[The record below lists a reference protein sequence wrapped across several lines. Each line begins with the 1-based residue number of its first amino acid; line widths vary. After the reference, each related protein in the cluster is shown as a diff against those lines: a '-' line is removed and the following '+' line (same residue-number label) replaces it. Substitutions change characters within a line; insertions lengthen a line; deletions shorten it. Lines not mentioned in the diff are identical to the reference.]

1 LSIKHRYLRMI
12 KKIFISGLFLSLVF
26 AQGYDLDE
34 CIQIALDGKKTLM
47 SAELGV
53 SSAER
58 GLTGSYSG
66 LLPSLNATTG
76 VGRTQ
81 FPERESISINSGL
94 DTTVSSYDNM
104 SAGIS
109 LNQMIFD
116 GGRSWN
122 QVKQA
127 KTNLNIAQ
135 LNYRSTM
142 IQVIQNVIKSY
153 YELLKAQKLYDVAE
167 KNLEM
172 SVQQVSLVTKQYD
185 LGVVK
190 KTDLL
195 KAEVA
200 KGQAS
205 VDVLIR
211 KTNLQNARRVL
222 FNDMGMQDYG
232 QSISAVDQEWIPPE
246 IPSNAEA
253 LKLLKTKNP
262 TLLVSQSRINLGE
275 LSYKIAKGL
284 RLPSLRS
291 SVSYSANG
299 EDSDALMESIKDDW
313 SLGMN
318 LSVSVPIY
326 TGKSLSTQQYQAKL
340 SKQQSEYDFITL
352 LNDLR
357 VQAALIRES
366 LKNYSEIIPLN
377 RAIVISAEEDLKLV
391 RERYSLGSATILEVL
406 DAQVSLTRSNST
418 LINTIHEARMQEAS
432 LKALLGTLDLEYQLE
447 EH

>member
-1 LSIKHRYLRMI
+1 M
-12 KKIFISGLFLSLVF
+12 
-26 AQGYDLDE
+26 
-34 CIQIALDGKKTLM
+34 
-47 SAELGV
+47 
-53 SSAER
+53 
-58 GLTGSYSG
+58 
-66 LLPSLNATTG
+66 
-76 VGRTQ
+76 
-81 FPERESISINSGL
+81 
-94 DTTVSSYDNM
+94 
-104 SAGIS
+104 
-109 LNQMIFD
+109 
-116 GGRSWN
+116 
-122 QVKQA
+122 
-127 KTNLNIAQ
+127 
-135 LNYRSTM
+135 NYRSTT

-172 SVQQVSLVTKQYD
+172 SVQQVSLVTQQYD

-211 KTNLQNARRVL
+211 NTNLQNARRVL

-232 QSISAVDQEWIPPE
+232 QSIFAVDQEWIPPE
-246 IPSNAEA
+246 IPSSGEA

-340 SKQQSEYDFITL
+340 SKQQLEYDFITL

-391 RERYSLGSATILEVL
+391 LERYSLGSATILEVL

-418 LINTIHEARMQEAS
+418 LINTIHEARMQEAG

-447 EH
+447 EN

>member
-1 LSIKHRYLRMI
+1 
-12 KKIFISGLFLSLVF
+12 
-26 AQGYDLDE
+26 
-34 CIQIALDGKKTLM
+34 
-47 SAELGV
+47 
-53 SSAER
+53 
-58 GLTGSYSG
+58 
-66 LLPSLNATTG
+66 
-76 VGRTQ
+76 
-81 FPERESISINSGL
+81 
-94 DTTVSSYDNM
+94 
-104 SAGIS
+104 
-109 LNQMIFD
+109 
-116 GGRSWN
+116 
-122 QVKQA
+122 
-127 KTNLNIAQ
+127 
-135 LNYRSTM
+135 
-142 IQVIQNVIKSY
+142 
-153 YELLKAQKLYDVAE
+153 
-167 KNLEM
+167 
-172 SVQQVSLVTKQYD
+172 
-185 LGVVK
+185 VK

-211 KTNLQNARRVL
+211 NTNLQNARRVL

-232 QSISAVDQEWIPPE
+232 QSIFAVDQEWIPPE
-246 IPSNAEA
+246 IPSSGEA

-262 TLLVSQSRINLGE
+262 TLLVSQSRIKLGE
-275 LSYKIAKGL
+275 ISYKIAKGL

-352 LNDLR
+352 LNDFR

-391 RERYSLGSATILEVL
+391 WERYSLGSATILEVL

-418 LINTIHEARMQEAS
+418 LINTIHEARMQEAG

-447 EH
+447 EN

>member
-1 LSIKHRYLRMI
+1 MSIKHRYLRMI

-172 SVQQVSLVTKQYD
+172 SVQQVTLVTKQYD